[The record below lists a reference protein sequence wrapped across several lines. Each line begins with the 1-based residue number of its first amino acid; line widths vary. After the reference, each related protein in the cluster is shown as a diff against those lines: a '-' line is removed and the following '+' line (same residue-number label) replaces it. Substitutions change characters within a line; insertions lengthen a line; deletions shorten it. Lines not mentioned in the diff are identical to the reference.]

1 MSEKFYSLGLLGYP
15 LEHSFSPTIHSSAL
29 DALGMDGEYRLYPV
43 KPMPDGET
51 DLRTLILRLR
61 NKEIKGI
68 NVTIPHKQSVL
79 PYLDEVS
86 AEARAIGA
94 VNTILLRGG
103 KLIGENTDAPGFL
116 YDLDRNAHGHFERL
130 SQSGDLNSPLGTAL
144 VLGAG
149 GASRAVV
156 YALSKS
162 GWRVIIAARRI
173 AQARAIE
180 EAIKTTVPGRQIMS
194 IRLDQKVIIGLQM
207 ANCLLVNAT
216 SAGMQPKIGEN
227 PWPHGL
233 SLPAGSYVY
242 DLVYNPKMTAL
253 LRQARQ
259 EEIPSAGGIGMLVE
273 QAALAFELWTGQEA
287 PRGVMGKSV
296 SLIFQE

>member
-1 MSEKFYSLGLLGYP
+1 
-15 LEHSFSPTIHSSAL
+15 
-29 DALGMDGEYRLYPV
+29 MDGEYRLYPV
-43 KPMPDGET
+43 KPMPDEET

-61 NKEIKGI
+61 NREIKGI

-94 VNTILLRGG
+94 VNTILLRDG
-103 KLIGENTDAPGFL
+103 KLIGENTDASGFL

-130 SQSGDLNSPLGTAL
+130 ARSGDLNSPLGTAL

-173 AQARAIE
+173 ARARVIE

-194 IRLDQKVIIGLQM
+194 IRLNQKALIGLQM
-207 ANCLLVNAT
+207 RNCLLVNAT
-216 SAGMQPKIGEN
+216 SAGMHPNIDEN
-227 PWPHGL
+227 PWPNGQ

-242 DLVYNPKMTAL
+242 DLVYNPQMTAF

-259 EEIPSAGGIGMLVE
+259 EGIPSAGGIGMLVE

-296 SLIFQE
+296 SLILQE